1 MATTSKYPHGTKP
14 KHNAPTMEVI
24 MLRYECA
31 TCGNRCL
38 RETRPDNTV
47 CGGCDN
53 PNWKLMKFQE
63 HYIVGQDDYTHP
75 DGEI

>member
-1 MATTSKYPHGTKP
+1 MSR
-14 KHNAPTMEVI
+14 
-24 MLRYECA
+24 LRYECA

-38 RETRPDNTV
+38 QETRPENGE

-53 PNWKLMKFQE
+53 PDWKLMKLQDG
-63 HYIVGQDDYTHP
+63 YMVGSKKRTHP